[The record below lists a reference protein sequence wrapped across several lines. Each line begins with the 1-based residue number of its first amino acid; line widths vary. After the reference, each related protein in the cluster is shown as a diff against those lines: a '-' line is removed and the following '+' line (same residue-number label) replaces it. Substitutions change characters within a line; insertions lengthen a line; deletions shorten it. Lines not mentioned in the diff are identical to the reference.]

1 MIYLFAVIMGAIFGY
16 ITQFIVDIYIEFTTK
31 EKMMII
37 ALSSFISLSIMVLI
51 KLIYLTFLAM
61 IS

>member
-1 MIYLFAVIMGAIFGY
+1 MIYLFALIMGAILGY
-16 ITQFIVDIYIEFTTK
+16 IGYFIASIYLEFTTK

-51 KLIYLTFLAM
+51 KLIYLTFL
-61 IS
+61 IIL